1 MQGWTSMPTLFLIRN
16 RISLRNSISLSS
28 PFRED
33 ASVNRI
39 IFSFFF
45 KSTRITFSLH
55 PHLILLHIDRKLD
68 LKTWLFSLF
77 VQSCI
82 LDKERFIFLLWK
94 SRLNSKKIAFRIE
107 ITASYTFF
115 VQKSRNLKFLFHWT
129 KHT

>member
-1 MQGWTSMPTLFLIRN
+1 MDLDAYLILNSESNFSPKLDFSFIAVSRGRLRESNYFL
-16 RISLRNSISLSS
+16 
-28 PFRED
+28 
-33 ASVNRI
+33 
-39 IFSFFF
+39 FFF

-82 LDKERFIFLLWK
+82 LDKERFIFLLCK

-115 VQKSRNLKFLFHWT
+115 VQKSRRLKFLFHWT